1 MSASLTRV
9 PFRGDELLALQDD
22 DGVWVS
28 VRRVCEMLG
37 VDPANQRRKLQDPD
51 EDWRWCAI
59 TSPSQ
64 GGPQQT
70 FMLHLDHLPAWLMGI
85 ATKRV
90 REDLRPKLRLYK
102 REARDVLAAH
112 FVRRERHSHA
122 ERTKELFLLATPV
135 RRPSLYADTWRS
147 LEALY
152 IGDDA
157 QRLVRPRRC
166 FRGVVHALRVR
177 FVGGDVATEL
187 RVRNPEPAKRR
198 DYDFYADTVFDGLR
212 DEHLKTVALLASLAF
227 ERYPTSPR
235 LRRERFWADVNA
247 FTNYRPQLG
256 EPDPTDPRQLALFDV
271 GPSND
276 QGVA

>member
-9 PFRGDELLALQDD
+9 PFHGDELLALQDD

-28 VRRVCEMLG
+28 VRRVCEVLG
-37 VDPANQRRKLQDPD
+37 LHVVRQRRKLKGKV
-51 EDWRWCAI
+51 WARGAFKA
-59 TSPSQ
+59 SPSA
-64 GGPQQT
+64 GGDQST
-70 FMLHLDHLPAWLMGI
+70 FCIHLDSLPMWL
-85 ATKRV
+85 ATIEPSRV
-90 REDLRPKLRLYK
+90 GEGARTKLERYQV
-102 REARDVLAAH
+102 EARDVLAAH

-235 LRRERFWADVNA
+235 LRRGRFWADVNA

-256 EPDPTDPRQLALFDV
+256 EPDPTDPRQLVLFDV